1 MENDAHARKILMKN
15 GSSHM
20 CRLLIVSVS
29 SSLAVASPSSVD
41 DTLQVKEDAVTE
53 DVAYPLL
60 PSSLLF
66 VSDVVPY
73 PLSIIVLRS
82 VDGMLLVGGR

>member
-20 CRLLIVSVS
+20 GRLLIVSVS
-29 SSLAVASPSSVD
+29 SSLAVASLSSVD

-60 PSSLLF
+60 PSLLLF
-66 VSDVVPY
+66 VSNVVPY
-73 PLSIIVLRS
+73 PLSIVLRS

>member
-20 CRLLIVSVS
+20 GRLLIVSVS
-29 SSLAVASPSSVD
+29 SSLAVASPSS
-41 DTLQVKEDAVTE
+41 LQVKEDAVTE

-60 PSSLLF
+60 PSLLLF
-66 VSDVVPY
+66 VSNVVPY
-73 PLSIIVLRS
+73 PLSIVLRS